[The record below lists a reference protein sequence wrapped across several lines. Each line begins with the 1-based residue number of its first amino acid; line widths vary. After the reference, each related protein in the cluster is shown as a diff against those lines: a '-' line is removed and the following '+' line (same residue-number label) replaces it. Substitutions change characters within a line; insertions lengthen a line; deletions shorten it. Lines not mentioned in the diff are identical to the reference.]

1 MVATLGKPETAA
13 PQEAPKKS
21 ARPPRTPKAKAAR
34 GSSMEKWMCWGAI
47 AAGAI
52 MLLLFILDIA
62 AGIPFSGPHWVLDI
76 SGILAAAAIIFM
88 GADTLREFK

>member
-13 PQEAPKKS
+13 PQEATKKP
-21 ARPPRTPKAKAAR
+21 ARHRAPKATATR

-47 AAGAI
+47 AAGGL
-52 MLLLFILDIA
+52 MLLLFILDIVA
-62 AGIPFSGPHWVLDI
+62 SIPFSGASIVLDI
-76 SGILAAAAIIFM
+76 FGILAAGAIIFI